1 MTEQF
6 KPYPFK
12 FKMKP
17 NNKKTIGKIR
27 VEAFLY
33 RLEKLF
39 GDFEKILHQL
49 RDNKLLVFENKSFS
63 NFI

>member
-1 MTEQF
+1 
-6 KPYPFK
+6 
-12 FKMKP
+12 MKP

-39 GDFEKILHQL
+39 GDFDKILGHL
-49 RDNKLLVFENKSFS
+49 RGFDIIALEN
-63 NFI
+63 

>member
-1 MTEQF
+1 
-6 KPYPFK
+6 
-12 FKMKP
+12 MKP
-17 NNKKTIGKIR
+17 NSKKTIGKIR
-27 VEAFLY
+27 VEALLY

-39 GDFEKILHQL
+39 GDFKKILDHL